1 MLDNI
6 SDKQLKWGYWWV
18 LHRAAM
24 HRLVVVILSLFA
36 FVFCG
41 YALWQITDWL
51 ANRQAEEEAMRQLVN
66 QNINTEEYRRT
77 NSPSAPEVHTV
88 TAVPAANG
96 LYDLIAEVKNPNI
109 KWAITDSTF
118 TFTAEGQIV
127 QGSAYFLPLEE
138 KYLVKLG
145 VALRTRPQQ
154 LTLTFDNINWKR
166 IRDLT
171 KLTVPTFNITDQQI
185 EQVTPAEATSPTATK
200 LTFNLENSSPDSF
213 WQVGLTAILS
223 RSGSIQAV
231 GQQVIANV
239 ESKTTRQVEFYW
251 PESVIVADNL
261 IIKPEVNV
269 LDPRV
274 LK

>member
-1 MLDNI
+1 
-6 SDKQLKWGYWWV
+6 
-18 LHRAAM
+18 
-24 HRLVVVILSLFA
+24 
-36 FVFCG
+36 
-41 YALWQITDWL
+41 
-51 ANRQAEEEAMRQLVN
+51 
-66 QNINTEEYRRT
+66 
-77 NSPSAPEVHTV
+77 
-88 TAVPAANG
+88 
-96 LYDLIAEVKNPNI
+96 
-109 KWAITDSTF
+109 
-118 TFTAEGQIV
+118 
-127 QGSAYFLPLEE
+127 
-138 KYLVKLG
+138 
-145 VALRTRPQQ
+145 
-154 LTLTFDNINWKR
+154 
-166 IRDLT
+166 
-171 KLTVPTFNITDQQI
+171 VPTFNITDQQI